1 MSDKSE
7 NLRHGPDMSS
17 FEAQFAGSDDFD
29 TLLRAQKDEDTRLLQ
44 MQQQELAISRN
55 QSLFQRSMTEERLS
69 YKSLEDR
76 LRHLKD
82 AYTAALFLESAQL
95 LPTPDTLTRLEA
107 RINEIHAAIAQ
118 RDADKN
124 AK

>member
-17 FEAQFAGSDDFD
+17 FEAQFAESDDFD
-29 TLLRAQKDEDTRLLQ
+29 TLLRAQKDEDARLLQ